1 MMGALDTEERQELAL
16 VEVYEIAKDG
26 ELMPVS
32 VTATAEEEL
41 WYV

>member
-1 MMGALDTEERQELAL
+1 MAALDTEERQELAL

-32 VTATAEEEL
+32 VTATGEEEL